1 VLPPRVNHVRK
12 KHEQILKEKER
23 RYREREEGMNKE
35 FVGEPPE
42 SLFNNA
48 QVPPF
53 GDIPEEE
60 TDVEEHERKVEES
73 KRKLQ
78 ELKKQESSDLEEQF
92 RKKAREEEARL
103 WAELQRKQEEKRRK
117 EEEEARKIAEEAEK
131 RAEEQRLR
139 AEKLRKWAQERS
151 ERHQQWNS
159 GFWSLNRSMQRFKT
173 VSAYFDETRFTYD
186 DCPLTFED
194 IPWPTV
200 RHPRNNRPEL
210 MDWQSVKAFFDYA
223 RQSNTPSAY
232 RQLLKNCLQRFHPD
246 RWRSRN
252 LYGSIL
258 KEEERDF
265 IEVGERTCIVC
276 VP

>member
-1 VLPPRVNHVRK
+1 MRK

-42 SLFNNA
+42 SLFTDA
-48 QVPPF
+48 QLPRF
-53 GDIPEEE
+53 HDIPEEE
-60 TDVEEHERKVEES
+60 QTDVEEHERKVEES

-78 ELKKQESSDLEEQF
+78 ELKKQESLDLEEQL
-92 RKKAREEEARL
+92 RKKAEEEEARQ

-117 EEEEARKIAEEAEK
+117 EEEGARKEAER
-131 RAEEQRLR
+131 RAEEQRIR

-159 GFWSLNRSMQRFKT
+159 GYWSLNRSQQRFKT
-173 VSAYFDETRFTYD
+173 VSAYFDETKFTYE

-200 RHPRNNRPEL
+200 RHPRSNRPEL

-232 RQLLKNCLQRFHPD
+232 RQLLKNSLQRFHPD

-265 IEVGERTCIVC
+265 IEVGKRNCIVG